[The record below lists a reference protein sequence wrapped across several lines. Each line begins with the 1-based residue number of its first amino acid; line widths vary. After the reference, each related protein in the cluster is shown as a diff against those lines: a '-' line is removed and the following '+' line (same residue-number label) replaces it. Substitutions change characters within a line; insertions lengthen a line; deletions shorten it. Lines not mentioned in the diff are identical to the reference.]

1 MLGLQGVLR
10 VLKAAFHDT
19 DDLESW
25 LRDRNPQ
32 NEAELNYWIEQYQ
45 RYQSSRSSFGSDNQ
59 I

>member
-1 MLGLQGVLR
+1 VSALQGVLR
-10 VLKAAFHDT
+10 VLKAAFSDT

-32 NEAELNYWIEQYQ
+32 NEAELNYWIDQYERYQ
-45 RYQSSRSSFGSDNQ
+45 RNKQSFGNDNM